1 MYVQSRLL
9 WTFARNDWTFLS
21 ISFEWKWEIPTWLF
35 NLQPHHTN
43 LNFKLRHLQKRTSS
57 MCIASSLSMLHLYHP
72 FYFGFF
78 IRCHLGKNKELYCFG
93 LEGAEERK
101 PERAIQWSKMG
112 KNVVARTY
120 VSSAG
125 RLLEPGSCF
134 QSSHLLPC
142 GAKRSR
148 RVSVDTVKSFIFFMV
163 TEKRICLS
171 SCETPFVH
179 SLQVFQVYWEESS
192 DMWLKI
198 KNITTDEMRQFF
210 FYISTKMSRMRW

>member
-1 MYVQSRLL
+1 
-9 WTFARNDWTFLS
+9 
-21 ISFEWKWEIPTWLF
+21 
-35 NLQPHHTN
+35 
-43 LNFKLRHLQKRTSS
+43 
-57 MCIASSLSMLHLYHP
+57 MCTASSLSILHLYHP

-134 QSSHLLPC
+134 QSSHLLPW

-148 RVSVDTVKSFIFFMV
+148 RVSVDTVKSFVFFMV
-163 TEKRICLS
+163 TEKRMCLS

-179 SLQVFQVYWEESS
+179 ILQVSFSGKRAQRCGFR
-192 DMWLKI
+192 LKI
-198 KNITTDEMRQFF
+198 KPQLRHFF
-210 FYISTKMSRMRW
+210 FYIYKNVKDALIKSIFSEQTTRQKRCTSPGDAFMSYCH